1 MTIDLDLPKQILNAQ
16 TEERRLGKFKAEDVR
31 GMIRKEKLEPR
42 ADRTLCLKNQS
53 WLPCFGDLRILIM
66 HESHKSKYYVH
77 PGSDKIYHTS
87 IKAAPFEAHYG
98 RKCRSPVCWAEVG
111 DVQLTGLEIIHE
123 TTKKIIQIKSRIQV
137 AHGRQKSYTDVRH
150 KPLEFQV
157 GDRVML
163 KVLPWKRVIHFRKWG
178 KLNPR
183 YIGPFKVL
191 AKVETVAYRLTLPQN
206 LNTVHSTFHVS
217 IFKKCLSDESLVIPL
232 DEIHID
238 GKLHFVKEP
247 VEIMDHEVKRL
258 KQICIPIIKARWNSR
273 RGPEFTWE
281 REDQFKKKYPQLFT
295 NRASSS
301 NATS

>member
-53 WLPCFGDLRILIM
+53 WLPCFG
-66 HESHKSKYYVH
+66 
-77 PGSDKIYHTS
+77 
-87 IKAAPFEAHYG
+87 

-111 DVQLTGLEIIHE
+111 DVQLIGSEIIHE

-137 AHGRQKSYTDVRH
+137 ARGRQKSYTDVRP

-163 KVLPWKRVIHFRKWG
+163 KVLPWKRVIHFGKWG

-191 AKVETVAYRLTLPQN
+191 AKVETIAYRLTLPQN

-281 REDQFKKKYPQLFT
+281 REDQFKKKYP
-295 NRASSS
+295 
-301 NATS
+301 